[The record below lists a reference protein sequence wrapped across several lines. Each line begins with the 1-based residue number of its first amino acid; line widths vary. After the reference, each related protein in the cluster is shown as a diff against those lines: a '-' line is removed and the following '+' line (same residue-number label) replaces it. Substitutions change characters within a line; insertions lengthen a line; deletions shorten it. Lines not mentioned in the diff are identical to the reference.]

1 MQENIAKKIALE
13 YLAFLRYKIK
23 NDLLT
28 MEEIESLARMFEEN
42 LIVTGTVD
50 DLARFHGQTRKNV
63 YTVIERHM
71 VEKPVRKVLYSFSA
85 FRKARPS
92 SWKFRSNNTELLM
105 RWFPE
110 ATPQENDMRFVE
122 LAINFLKDPDSP
134 FDGSIIWDYLSGKKK
149 VA

>member
-92 SWKFRSNNTELLM
+92 S
-105 RWFPE
+105 
-110 ATPQENDMRFVE
+110 
-122 LAINFLKDPDSP
+122 
-134 FDGSIIWDYLSGKKK
+134 
-149 VA
+149 